1 MVSNTRLST
10 IDCFLTDKNGYIL
23 SPSNPDA
30 NGYVV
35 TTLNSNAGHK
45 QKTRF
50 KIAIKGYISLF
61 MDYKRLS
68 APIPF
73 EIYKNISLYAP
84 QETYLSFT
92 TRNFKCVIDDI
103 IYTKNNSLKVHIKVI
118 FSTVVRSAAQADLT
132 VPVLEDPDDKIS
144 DSEIKK
150 VCLSV
155 TQVFDKCYLNNEI
168 DITYQEDT
176 VKADVYQYNALS
188 DGIRHIYTNEDELN
202 EYGDRGIL
210 DPYKVSYY
218 ALFING
224 VIQPRANYELK
235 EGLLTLKTEDV
246 PPKNAP
252 ITIRFV
258 IFKDKNGTVYPA
270 EVYHYNT
277 IADGMKKEFTNA
289 DELQS
294 YGNKGIID
302 PKQVSLIN
310 LYINGVLQPTVN
322 YEIKKGL
329 LSLLTSDIPHKG
341 VPITLEFITL
351 RGNNGQ
357 ILKAKTYAYNAL
369 AHENHVYTNKDEL
382 KIYGNKGILDP
393 KYVSYYNLF
402 INAVLQPDSN
412 YSVHKGILSLN
423 TEALPLKGSPITL
436 QFVTISSSGDVN
448 LQIKYRDG
456 DVSSAL
462 CV

>member
-1 MVSNTRLST
+1 MVSSARLST

-30 NGYVV
+30 IGYVV
-35 TTLNSNAGHK
+35 TTLSSSAGHK
-45 QKTRF
+45 RKAKF
-50 KIAIKGYISLF
+50 KLAIKGYLSLF

-68 APIPF
+68 DPIPF

-92 TRNFKCVIDDI
+92 TRNFKCFIDDI
-103 IYTKNNSLKVHIKVI
+103 VFTSNNSLKVHIKVI
-118 FSTVVRSAAQADLT
+118 FDTVVRSAAQADLT
-132 VPVLEDPDDKIS
+132 VPVLEDPEDKIS

-155 TQVFDKCYLNNEI
+155 TQVFDKCCLKNEI

-289 DELQS
+289 DELQF

-310 LYINGVLQPTVN
+310 LYINGVLQPAVN
-322 YEIKKGL
+322 YVVKKGCL
-329 LSLLTSDIPHKG
+329 TLLTSDIPPKG
-341 VPITLEFITL
+341 VPITLEFITVN
-351 RGNNGQ
+351 GINGQ
-357 ILKAKTYAYNAL
+357 ILKAQTYTYNTLAQEKT
-369 AHENHVYTNKDEL
+369 VYTNKDEI
-382 KIYGNKGILDP
+382 KMYGNKGILDP
-393 KYVSYYNLF
+393 DQASYYNLF
-402 INAVLQPDSN
+402 VNAVIQPDSN